1 MFKHILMPTDGSEL
15 SNEAVREGLK
25 LARENGA
32 RVTFLSV
39 VTPFHVFV
47 AANHM
52 LTDTR
57 AEYEK
62 HSRQHA
68 ERLLGECREAARQA
82 GVQSNGHFVVSEHP
96 YEEIVKAA
104 READLVVMASHRRR
118 GIEGLLL
125 GSQTHKTITHTRT
138 PVLVMR

>member
-1 MFKHILMPTDGSEL
+1 MFKHILMATDGSEL
-15 SNEAVREGLK
+15 STEAVREGLK
-25 LARENGA
+25 LARQHGA
-32 RVTFLSV
+32 KVTFLNV
-39 VTPFHVFV
+39 VTPFHVFI
-47 AANHM
+47 AANEM

-62 HSRQHA
+62 HSRQRA
-68 ERLLGECREAARQA
+68 ERVLDECRE
-82 GVQSNGHFVVSEHP
+82 
-96 YEEIVKAA
+96 AA
-104 READLVVMASHRRR
+104 READLVVMGSHRRR